1 MKRLISTMNMF
12 YLFALTLWIGGM
24 FLLGI
29 LVEIVVRVKLKAQ
42 PLEASV
48 VMNSVMDIFN
58 IHIIYTCIATILIA
72 ELVKFLAARSAR
84 SGYSAPRVTKSRF
97 SREIILGIMI
107 VLAVYVGSGLR
118 PEMHA
123 MDQLKKANPQD
134 QKLEIQFGRLH
145 SQLTWLYTVNMILGL
160 SLLYIHGKEMARFRE
175 EGDGGS
181 A

>member
-29 LVEIVVRVKLKAQ
+29 LVEIIVRVKLKEQ
-42 PLEASV
+42 PLVASK
-48 VMNSVMDIFN
+48 VMNTVMDAFN
-58 IHIIYTCIATILIA
+58 VHIIYYCIGTILIA
-72 ELVKFLAARSAR
+72 ELVKFLVAKSPR

-97 SREIILGIMI
+97 SREIILAIMI

-123 MDQLKKANPQD
+123 MDQLKKAEPQNE
-134 QKLEIQFGRLH
+134 KLQIQFDRLH
-145 SQLTWLYTVNMILGL
+145 SRLTWLYTVNMIFGL

-175 EGDGGS
+175 DDGS